1 MAEEF
6 KKMQEIVNINMV
18 RFFLLNWLKAALEA
32 DPMQKTKGK
41 SKRQSILKTSMKT
54 CKKIFY
60 SYFTKISR
68 EMANEYMPEN
78 FGTVTMLYIDIS
90 INKIPIQVIY
100 PT

>member
-1 MAEEF
+1 
-6 KKMQEIVNINMV
+6 
-18 RFFLLNWLKAALEA
+18 
-32 DPMQKTKGK
+32 
-41 SKRQSILKTSMKT
+41 MKT